1 MGGKELV
8 YIYTPIIWYH
18 TKPIMAITVVQY
30 IYTSS
35 REGGK
40 KKTKQKKK
48 KKEKNPSS
56 LDFFYLFIHS
66 SCI

>member
-1 MGGKELV
+1 MGRKELV

-18 TKPIMAITVVQY
+18 TKPIMAIKVVQY

-40 KKTKQKKK
+40 KEK
-48 KKEKNPSS
+48 KKEKKKRTPRAFR
-56 LDFFYLFIHS
+56 LFIYLFIHLAYND
-66 SCI
+66 